1 MMQKFVSLTLNTVND
16 IIRQPIVAVLTVACI
31 VTIGIMPV
39 IAVFSLG
46 QEERIVRDGAAASCL
61 VYGLFLVVVSS
72 IASIS
77 KQIRNGTAGSI
88 LCKPVSRELFFSA
101 TYCGI
106 VLVCLLFTAIAVIAA
121 LLSVRMALQGIHTDW
136 LVGTIFAAG
145 FLLAFVVAGVQNYRG
160 QNFCSTLFKMFFFC
174 LLTALIVTAFFDP
187 DGYLVMF
194 GSLIRWEL
202 LAMAILIFMALAMLA
217 SIAVTLSA
225 RSAPVVV
232 LSCCC
237 LIFVLGLISDY
248 LIYSV
253 FGSGFLT
260 GICAS
265 IFPDWHIFWFY
276 GDIEEGNTVNYGYV
290 LKACGYA
297 ALYISGVLCLGVL
310 SFKSAEIS

>member
-1 MMQKFVSLTLNTVND
+1 MISLTVFKVKDTNF
-16 IIRQPIVAVLTVACI
+16 CI
-31 VTIGIMPV
+31 
-39 IAVFSLG
+39 
-46 QEERIVRDGAAASCL
+46 
-61 VYGLFLVVVSS
+61 
-72 IASIS
+72 IS
-77 KQIRNGTAGSI
+77 KQIRNGTAGGI
-88 LCKPVSRELFFSA
+88 LSKPVSRELFFST

-136 LVGTIFAAG
+136 LIGVIFAAG
-145 FLLAFVVAGVQNYRG
+145 FLLAFAVAGVLNYRG

-174 LLTALIVTAFFDP
+174 LLTALIITAFFDP
-187 DGYLVMF
+187 GGRLVVF

-202 LAMAILIFMALAMLA
+202 LAMAIMIFMALAMLA

-237 LIFVLGLISDY
+237 LVFVLGLISDY

-253 FGSGFLT
+253 FGSGFLS
-260 GICAS
+260 GMCAS
-265 IFPDWHIFWFY
+265 IFPDWHIFWIY
-276 GDIEEGNTVNYGYV
+276 GDIEEGNAVNFGYV

-297 ALYISGVLCLGVL
+297 ALYISGVLCLGIL